1 LLLARAVLAAAVVAA
16 MELLGLLVLLV
27 AQAVAAVFYCITKR
41 RK

>member
-1 LLLARAVLAAAVVAA
+1 LLLAQVVLAEAEAVVV
-16 MELLGLLVLLV
+16 ELLGLLVLLV